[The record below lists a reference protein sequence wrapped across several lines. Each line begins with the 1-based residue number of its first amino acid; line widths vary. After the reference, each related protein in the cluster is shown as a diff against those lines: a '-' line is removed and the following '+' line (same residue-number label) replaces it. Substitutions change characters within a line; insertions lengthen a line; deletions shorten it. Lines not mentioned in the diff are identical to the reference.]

1 MGNVFVQ
8 QFIEEKI
15 KLRRCVIGFYK
26 VPLFDVPWI
35 TTFGRIEAQS
45 GTDKSFADRELY
57 FDIFHFLLKLDEKII
72 ILARKL
78 K

>member
-1 MGNVFVQ
+1 MGNIFVQ

-15 KLRRCVIGFYK
+15 ELRRCVFGFYK
-26 VPLFDVPWI
+26 VPLFDGPWI

-57 FDIFHFLLKLDEKII
+57 LDIFHFLLKLNEKNYY
-72 ILARKL
+72 LSQKM
-78 K
+78 